1 MTTMTTHHQPRN
13 QKRSTEMITTTNRG
27 TRAVALAAAG
37 LTLFALAGCAGGAA
51 EGSADGACAPE
62 DIQLI
67 GQVRNETNPYE
78 KAWLDGGDA
87 FAESVGLEQTRLTYD
102 GESPKQQEQL
112 RQALST
118 GNPECMVLNV
128 LPNGDS
134 DTTPIVKEADAAGAY
149 LVTHWNKPADLHPS
163 DGYDTWISHITF
175 NGVDSGRQIAEAM
188 FEAMGGEGGIIALQ
202 GILDTSAAKD
212 RFIGL
217 QDALAENPGITLL
230 DEQAADFDRTNA
242 FNVTKTLLTKHGD
255 AIKGIWAA
263 NDDMA
268 LGALQALEAAGRTD
282 VAVVGIDAV
291 PEAVQAIA
299 DGKMTA
305 TVSSD
310 GPWQGGIGLAMGYC
324 ALTGEL
330 DVASVTEEQR
340 AFYAKQTL
348 INADNAADNLEP
360 SVNLD
365 DFECGNLFNR
375 VDGAVG

>member
-1 MTTMTTHHQPRN
+1 
-13 QKRSTEMITTTNRG
+13 MINT
-27 TRAVALAAAG
+27 AVRRRRALALAVAG
-37 LTLFALAGCAGGAA
+37 LTAIALAGCAS
-51 EGSADGACAPE
+51 GSADGADNPGADAGACAPE

-87 FAESVGLEQTRLTYD
+87 FAESVGLTQTRLTYD

-134 DTTPIVKEADAAGAY
+134 DTTPIVKEVDAAGAY
-149 LVTHWNKPADLHPS
+149 LVTHWNKPADLNPW

-175 NGVDSGRQIAEAM
+175 DGKDSGQQIAEAM
-188 FEAMGGEGGIIALQ
+188 IESMGGEGGIIALQ

-217 QDALAENPGITLL
+217 ENALAENPGVTLL
-230 DEQAADFDRTNA
+230 DEQTADFDRTTA
-242 FNVTKTLLTKHGD
+242 FNVTKTLITKHGD
-255 AIKGIWAA
+255 AIKGVWAA

-268 LGALQALEAAGRTD
+268 LGALQALEAAGMTG

-291 PEAVQAIA
+291 PEAVQAVA

-305 TVSSD
+305 TVSVD

-330 DVASVTEEQR
+330 DVTAMSEEDR
-340 AFYAKQTL
+340 AFFAEQTL
-348 INADNAADNLEP
+348 INADNAEENLTP
-360 SVNLD
+360 TANLD
-365 DFECGNLFNR
+365 DFACDNLFDR
-375 VDGAVG
+375 VTGPVS

>member
-1 MTTMTTHHQPRN
+1 MTTTAVRRT
-13 QKRSTEMITTTNRG
+13 RG
-27 TRAVALAAAG
+27 LALAIVG
-37 LTLFALAGCAGGAA
+37 LTAIALTGCANDGAEAEAPGGA
-51 EGSADGACAPE
+51 ACAPE

-87 FAESVGLEQTRLTYD
+87 FAESVGLTQTRLTYD

-112 RQALST
+112 RQAIST

-149 LVTHWNKPADLHPS
+149 LVTHWNKPADLNPW
-163 DGYDTWISHITF
+163 DGHDTWISHITF
-175 NGVDSGRQIAEAM
+175 DGKDAGAQIAEAM
-188 FEAMGGEGGIIALQ
+188 IETMGGSGGIIALQ

-217 QDALAENPGITLL
+217 QNVLEENPDVTLL
-230 DEQAADFDRTNA
+230 DEQAADFDRTKA
-242 FNVTKTLLTKHGD
+242 FDITKTLIAKHGD
-255 AIKGIWAA
+255 AIKGVWAA

-268 LGALQALEAAGRTD
+268 LGALQALEAAGMSE

-291 PEAVQAIA
+291 PEAVQAVA

-305 TVSSD
+305 TVSVD

-330 DVASVTEEQR
+330 DVAELSNEQR
-340 AFYAKQTL
+340 AFFARQTL
-348 INADNAADNLEP
+348 INADNAEENLTP
-360 SVNLD
+360 TANLA
-365 DFECGNLFNR
+365 DFECGNLFDR
-375 VDGAVG
+375 VTGPVS

>member
-1 MTTMTTHHQPRN
+1 MNTTAL
-13 QKRSTEMITTTNRG
+13 RG
-27 TRAVALAAAG
+27 RRALALAVAG
-37 LTLFALAGCAGGAA
+37 LTLIALAGCAGTDPQAPGASGEPA
-51 EGSADGACAPE
+51 AACAPE

-87 FAESVGLEQTRLTYD
+87 FAESVGLTQTRLTYD
-102 GESPKQQEQL
+102 GESPKQQDQL

-118 GNPECMVLNV
+118 GNPECMVLNI

-149 LVTHWNKPADLHPS
+149 LVTHWNKPADLHPT

-188 FEAMGGEGGIIALQ
+188 IEEMGGEGGIIALQ

-212 RFIGL
+212 RFQGL
-217 QDALAENPGITLL
+217 QDALAEAPGVTLL
-230 DEQAADFDRTNA
+230 DEQAADFDRTTA
-242 FNVTKTLLTKHGD
+242 FNITKTLLTKHGD
-255 AIKGIWAA
+255 AITGVWAA

-268 LGALQALEAAGRTD
+268 LGALQALEAAGRSGD

-291 PEAVQAIA
+291 PEAVQAVA
-299 DGKMTA
+299 DGTMTA
-305 TVSSD
+305 TVSVD

-330 DVASVTEEQR
+330 DVAAMDADDR
-340 AFYAKQTL
+340 AFFAKQTL
-348 INADNAADNLEP
+348 VTADNAEANLTPTADLA
-360 SVNLD
+360 
-365 DFECGNLFNR
+365 DFACGSLFDR
-375 VDGAVG
+375 FDGAVN

>member
-1 MTTMTTHHQPRN
+1 
-13 QKRSTEMITTTNRG
+13 MITTARNRG
-27 TRAVALAAAG
+27 RIVAFATAG
-37 LTLFALAGCAGGAA
+37 LAVLALAGCASEGTGGGDAA
-51 EGSADGACAPE
+51 AGACAPE
-62 DIQLI
+62 DITLI

-102 GESPKQQEQL
+102 GESPKQQDQL

-118 GNPECMVLNV
+118 GNAECMVLNV

-149 LVTHWNKPADLHPS
+149 LVTHWNKPADLNPW

-175 NGVDSGRQIAEAM
+175 NGVDSGRQIAETM

-212 RFIGL
+212 RFAGL
-217 QDALAENPGITLL
+217 EEALAENPGITLL
-230 DEQAADFDRTNA
+230 DEQAADFDRTTA

-255 AIKGIWAA
+255 AIGGVWAA

-268 LGALQALEAAGRTD
+268 LGALQALEAAGKAGT
-282 VAVVGIDAV
+282 VKVVGIDAV
-291 PEAVQAIA
+291 PEAVEAIA
-299 DGKMTA
+299 AGDMTA

-330 DVASVTEEQR
+330 AVGDLSDEDR

-348 INADNAADNLEP
+348 ITADNAEENLEP
-360 SVNLD
+360 SVNLE
-365 DFECGNLFNR
+365 DFECGNLFDR
-375 VDGAVG
+375 VDGPIN

>member
-1 MTTMTTHHQPRN
+1 MTTTAVRRT
-13 QKRSTEMITTTNRG
+13 RG
-27 TRAVALAAAG
+27 LALAIVG
-37 LTLFALAGCAGGAA
+37 LTAIALTGCANDGSGAEA
-51 EGSADGACAPE
+51 PDGAACAPE

-87 FAESVGLEQTRLTYD
+87 FAESVGLTQTRLTYD

-112 RQALST
+112 RQAIST

-149 LVTHWNKPADLHPS
+149 LVTHWNKPADLNPW

-175 NGVDSGRQIAEAM
+175 DGKDAGAQIAEAM
-188 FEAMGGEGGIIALQ
+188 IETMGGSGGIIALQ

-217 QDALAENPGITLL
+217 QNVLEENPDVTLL
-230 DEQAADFDRTNA
+230 DEQAADFDRTKA
-242 FNVTKTLLTKHGD
+242 FDITKTLIAKHGD
-255 AIKGIWAA
+255 AIKGVWAA

-268 LGALQALEAAGRTD
+268 LGAMQALEAAGLSG

-291 PEAVQAIA
+291 PEAVQAVA

-305 TVSSD
+305 TVSVD
-310 GPWQGGIGLAMGYC
+310 GPWQGGVGLAMGYC

-330 DVASVTEEQR
+330 DVSELSNEQR
-340 AFYAKQTL
+340 AFFARQTL
-348 INADNAADNLEP
+348 INADNAEENLTP
-360 SVNLD
+360 TANLA
-365 DFECGNLFNR
+365 DFECGNLFDR
-375 VDGAVG
+375 VTGPVS

>member
-1 MTTMTTHHQPRN
+1 
-13 QKRSTEMITTTNRG
+13 MIITAARR
-27 TRAVALAAAG
+27 TRAIALVAVGAAA
-37 LTLFALAGCAGGAA
+37 LALAGCASGSTP
-51 EGSADGACAPE
+51 EGEAPAGDAACAPE

-134 DTTPIVKEADAAGAY
+134 DTTPIVKEVDAAGAY
-149 LVTHWNKPADLHPS
+149 LVTHWNKPADLNPW

-175 NGVDSGRQIAEAM
+175 DGKDAGRQIADAM
-188 FEAMGGEGGIIALQ
+188 IEEMGGAGGIIALQ
-202 GILDTSAAKD
+202 GILDTAAAKD

-217 QDALAENPGITLL
+217 QDALAENPDVQLL
-230 DEQAADFDRTNA
+230 DEQTADFDRTTA
-242 FNVTKTLLTKHGD
+242 FNITKTLITKHGD
-255 AIKGIWAA
+255 AIKGVWAA

-268 LGALQALEAAGRTD
+268 LGALQALEAAGMTG

-291 PEAVQAIA
+291 PEAVQAVA
-299 DGKMTA
+299 DGTMTA
-305 TVSSD
+305 TVSVD

-330 DVASVTEEQR
+330 DVAALSDEDR
-340 AFYAKQTL
+340 AFFAKQTL
-348 INADNAADNLEP
+348 IDAENAEANLTP
-360 SVNLD
+360 TANLD
-365 DFECGNLFNR
+365 DFACDNLFDR
-375 VDGAVG
+375 VTGPVS

>member
-1 MTTMTTHHQPRN
+1 MMQRFG
-13 QKRSTEMITTTNRG
+13 KRRS
-27 TRAVALAAAG
+27 ASALAAAFIFS
-37 LTLFALAGCAGGAA
+37 LAIAGCSGESDPPPASPGATGGDPPAA
-51 EGSADGACAPE
+51 GACAPE
-62 DIQLI
+62 DITLI

-78 KAWLDGGDA
+78 KAWLDGGDT
-87 FAESVGLEQTRLTYD
+87 FAESVGLSQTRLTYD

-118 GNPECMVLNV
+118 GNTECMVLNI

-134 DTTPIVKEADAAGAY
+134 DTAPIVAEVDNAGAY
-149 LVTHWNKPADLHPS
+149 LVTHWNKPADLNPW
-163 DGYDTWISHITF
+163 DGHDTWISHITF
-175 NGVDSGRQIAEAM
+175 NGVDSGSQIAVAM

-217 QDALAENPGITLL
+217 QNALADNPGITLL
-230 DEQAADFDRTNA
+230 DEQAADFDRTKA
-242 FNVTKTLLTKHGD
+242 FDITKTLLTKHGD
-255 AIKGIWAA
+255 AIGGVWAA

-282 VAVVGIDAV
+282 VMVVGIDAV
-291 PEAVQAIA
+291 PEAVEAIA
-299 DGKMTA
+299 AGKMTA

-330 DVASVTEEQR
+330 DVASLTNEQR

-348 INADNAADNLEP
+348 ITADNAEENLKP
-360 SVNLD
+360 TANVV

-375 VDGAVG
+375 VDGAIG

>member
-1 MTTMTTHHQPRN
+1 MTNTAVRH
-13 QKRSTEMITTTNRG
+13 RG
-27 TRAVALAAAG
+27 ILALAAMGAAA
-37 LTLFALAGCAGGAA
+37 LILAGCAGGTDPGDGDEGPDAA
-51 EGSADGACAPE
+51 VCAPE
-62 DIQLI
+62 DIELI

-87 FAESVGLEQTRLTYD
+87 FAESVGLTQTRLTYD

-149 LVTHWNKPADLHPS
+149 LVTHWNKPADLNPW

-175 NGVDSGRQIAEAM
+175 DGKDAGGQIADAI

-212 RFIGL
+212 RFVGL
-217 QDALAENPGITLL
+217 QNSLAENPGITLL
-230 DEQAADFDRTNA
+230 DEQAADFDRTSA
-242 FNVTKTLLTKHGD
+242 FNITKTLITKHGD
-255 AIKGIWAA
+255 AIKGVWAA

-268 LGALQALEAAGRTD
+268 LGALQALEAAGMTG
-282 VAVVGIDAV
+282 VAVAGIDAV
-291 PEAVQAIA
+291 PEAVQAVA
-299 DGKMTA
+299 DGTMTA
-305 TVSSD
+305 TVSVD

-330 DVASVTEEQR
+330 DVAELSNEQR
-340 AFYAKQTL
+340 AFFARQTL
-348 INADNAADNLEP
+348 INSDNAEENLTP
-360 SVNLD
+360 TANLA
-365 DFECGNLFNR
+365 DFECGNLFDR
-375 VDGAVG
+375 VTGPVR

>member
-1 MTTMTTHHQPRN
+1 MISTSA
-13 QKRSTEMITTTNRG
+13 RSR
-27 TRAVALAAAG
+27 RALAFAAAG
-37 LTLFALAGCAGGAA
+37 LTALALAGCATESAA
-51 EGSADGACAPE
+51 EGDGGQAAACAPE

-78 KAWLDGGDA
+78 KAWLDGGDE
-87 FAESVGLEQTRLTYD
+87 FAESVGLTQTRLTYD

-149 LVTHWNKPADLHPS
+149 LVTHWNKPADLNPW

-217 QDALAENPGITLL
+217 EDALAENPGVTLL
-230 DEQAADFDRTNA
+230 DEQAADFDRTTA
-242 FNVTKTLLTKHGD
+242 FNVTKTLITKHGD
-255 AIKGIWAA
+255 AITGVWAA

-268 LGALQALEAAGRTD
+268 LGALQALEAAGMTG

-330 DVASVTEEQR
+330 AVSDLSDEER
-340 AFYAKQTL
+340 AFFAKQTL
-348 INADNAADNLEP
+348 IDASNAEANLTP
-360 SVNLD
+360 SVNLE

-375 VDGAVG
+375 VDGPVS

>member
-1 MTTMTTHHQPRN
+1 
-13 QKRSTEMITTTNRG
+13 MITTASRG
-27 TRAVALAAAG
+27 RRALTLTVAG
-37 LTLFALAGCAGGAA
+37 LTMLALAGCASGGAEPA
-51 EGSADGACAPE
+51 AGDDTAACAPE
-62 DIQLI
+62 DIQLV

-87 FAESVGLEQTRLTYD
+87 FAESVGLAQTRLTYD
-102 GESPKQQEQL
+102 GESPKQQDQL

-118 GNPECMVLNV
+118 GNPECMVLNI

-149 LVTHWNKPADLHPS
+149 LVTHWNKPADLNPA
-163 DGYDTWISHITF
+163 DYDTWITHVTF
-175 NGVDSGRQIAEAM
+175 NGVDSGQQIAEAM

-212 RFIGL
+212 RFQGL
-217 QDALAENPGITLL
+217 QNALDENPGITLL
-230 DEQAADFDRTNA
+230 DEQAADFDRTTA
-242 FNVTKTLLTKHGD
+242 FNITKTLLTKHGD
-255 AIKGIWAA
+255 AITGVWAA

-268 LGALQALEAAGRTD
+268 LGALQALEAAGRSGE

-291 PEAVQAIA
+291 PEAVQAVA
-299 DGKMTA
+299 DGAMTA
-305 TVSSD
+305 TVSVD

-330 DVASVTEEQR
+330 DVADIEDDKR

-348 INADNAADNLEP
+348 VTTENAAANLAPEA
-360 SVNLD
+360 NLD
-365 DFECGNLFNR
+365 DFACDSLFDR
-375 VDGAVG
+375 FDGAVG